1 MELLFVA
8 AAIPFWFCI
17 HKRNKDV
24 GKKTHTPVHTHA
36 RIFFILEQKS
46 KENNRSKSTEKGV
59 KIINF
64 PKIFFKKKTK
74 QKKNFTSSLF
84 RSKFE
89 NKYRIIY
96 LLVFFSYTNTI
107 CFALLFYFAFL
118 CFIIVVAS
126 SNKQHTYF
134 RRYVLLSLL
143 FPKI

>member
-1 MELLFVA
+1 MLLLLFLFGFVYIKEIKMLA
-8 AAIPFWFCI
+8 
-17 HKRNKDV
+17 
-24 GKKTHTPVHTHA
+24 KKHTPVHTHA
-36 RIFFILEQKS
+36 RIFFILKQKS

-64 PKIFFKKKTK
+64 PKIFLKKASRRKTLPLRCFEVNLK
-74 QKKNFTSSLF
+74 TNTLLF
-84 RSKFE
+84 VC
-89 NKYRIIY
+89 
-96 LLVFFSYTNTI
+96 LFFSYTNTI